1 LTKGQQANKPLY
13 EEARRLRR
21 EQGLSASKIADQLAI
36 SRKTIT
42 RWVQDIE
49 LTPDQTRLLYIDRAT
64 KGAAA
69 VRKDDLRAEARRL
82 RQEQG
87 LSVKQIAATLNVAQ
101 SSVSTWVRDVELTEE
116 QRADLEVRR
125 RNHLPTI
132 RTRAS
137 ATNVGKFRALREA
150 YQNEGRERARQGD
163 PLHLAGCMLFWAEGT
178 KGRNA
183 LSFINSDP
191 GMLSFYIR
199 FLREALQVQP
209 DDIVV
214 HINCYL
220 NNGLSLDEIES
231 HWLNLLQLP
240 RSCMRNTI
248 VNAQPRSSQQKGRKL
263 LYGVCALTVHK
274 TQLVQHVYG
283 AIQEY
288 TGIDKPEWLE

>member
-1 LTKGQQANKPLY
+1 M
-13 EEARRLRR
+13 RR
-21 EQGLSASKIADQLAI
+21 EQGLSISKIADQLCV

-49 LTPDQTRLLYIDRAT
+49 LTSEQRRLLYIDRAL
-64 KGAAA
+64 KGGAA
-69 VRKDDLRAEARRL
+69 VRKDDLRAEARHL
-82 RQEQG
+82 RQELG
-87 LSVKQIAATLNVAQ
+87 LSIKQIATILNAAQ
-101 SSVSTWVRDVELTEE
+101 SSVSTWVRDVELTQE
-116 QRADLEVRR
+116 QRDTLEDRR
-125 RNHLPTI
+125 RNHLPVS
-132 RTRAS
+132 RSKAS
-137 ATNVGKFRALREA
+137 ATNIGKFRKLREA
-150 YQNEGRERARQGD
+150 YQNEGRARARQGD

-178 KGRNA
+178 KTRNV

-199 FLREALQVQP
+199 FLREALQVQT

-214 HINCYL
+214 HVNCYL
-220 NNGLSLDEIES
+220 NNGLLLDEIETY
-231 HWLNLLQLP
+231 WLNLLQLP
-240 RSCMRNTI
+240 RSCMRKTI